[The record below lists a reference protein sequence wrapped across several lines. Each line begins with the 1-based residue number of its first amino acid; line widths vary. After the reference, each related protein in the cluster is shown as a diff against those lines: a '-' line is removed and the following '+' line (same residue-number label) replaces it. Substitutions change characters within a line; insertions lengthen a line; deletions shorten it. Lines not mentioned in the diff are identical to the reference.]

1 MKKMMLITGTTQ
13 GIGNEIYRQFKDEYE
28 IITINRRDF
37 PGVNYICDLS
47 DQNAIE
53 AVCKLLHPMKID
65 ILINNAG
72 GAAPVNFPDMT
83 MEELFK
89 CSVLNYHAPVM
100 LMQAV
105 LEGMKERGYGRII
118 NISSIASKSPR
129 TVIPHYAA
137 ATAALESF
145 TKSMAVAYTAC
156 GITINS
162 ICPGGVE
169 TDTSLMNRRAMAR
182 LSGKDT
188 EFYNNHMRT
197 GNGLGRMIQPGE
209 VAALIRFLLSD
220 EASSIS
226 GQSVNIC
233 GIKEVH

>member
-1 MKKMMLITGTTQ
+1 MKKTMLITGTTQ
-13 GIGNEIYRQFKDEYE
+13 GIGNEIYRQFKDEYK
-28 IITINRRDF
+28 IVTINRRDF
-37 PGVNYICDLS
+37 TGDNYICDLS
-47 DQNAIE
+47 DQNEIE

-65 ILINNAG
+65 VLINNAG
-72 GAAPVNFPDMT
+72 GAVPVKFPNMT
-83 MEELFK
+83 MKELSE

-100 LMQAV
+100 IMQAV
-105 LEGMKERGYGRII
+105 LAGMKERSYGRVI

-137 ATAALESF
+137 AKAALESF
-145 TKSMAVAYTAC
+145 TKSMAVAYAGC

-169 TDTSLMNRRAMAR
+169 TDTSLMNRRVMAR
-182 LSGKDT
+182 LSGKDA
-188 EFYNNHMRT
+188 EFYNNRMKT

-220 EASSIS
+220 EAESIS
-226 GQSVNIC
+226 GQSINIC